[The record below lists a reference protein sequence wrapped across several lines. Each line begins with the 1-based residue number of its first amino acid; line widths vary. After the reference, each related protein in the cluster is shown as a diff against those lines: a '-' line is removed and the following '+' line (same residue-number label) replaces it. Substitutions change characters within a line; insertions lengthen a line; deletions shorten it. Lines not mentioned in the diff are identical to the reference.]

1 MTKWLAVLVLS
12 IYCNCISAKQLKEE
26 MLVDYVVPKLAALE
40 SRWFYVAPVSA
51 NDGLISAG
59 PVDSGLGG
67 YKGGGNIVG
76 NEGKGHQGF
85 VLAKG
90 FQLGALLLKPSC
102 TYDNIKNDEII
113 GDDIQKPGY
122 FQIKYKSDSGE
133 VEYKATTSSRN
144 AKISVNYKCR
154 EGNYLHIVYGESLG
168 ESGEIGVS
176 ETIGFA
182 KSKNNIL
189 YGYTRF
195 KPPYATINNRIN
207 FYISA
212 AGSCGKHSDDGKVF
226 IFKCSKNAVELDAAL
241 SFVDWQGAKKNYELE
256 GRGRSFEMVYLN
268 VKNEWEN
275 LLSRVR
281 IEGDEDQK
289 KLFYTYLWNSLRG
302 KSIINDADGRV
313 YLNGKIHLIN
323 KKIYNTDSM
332 WGAGYNLI
340 PLWALVYPEK
350 LKAYVDGLL
359 ELNDIYGLMPD
370 GWMGAGPVQGMSTNT
385 SATIV
390 AAAVNYN
397 ILSLT
402 PRVYEAI
409 LKVSGIVPR
418 ELKGYTKAH
427 IADFYEFGY
436 IPSDKYSY
444 GAASSTIEYARDS
457 ACIANILDVKDPNQI
472 KLRKASAAFEKIFD
486 QSKKMIIP
494 KDSKGEFIK
503 DFNPMSGSYFNEG
516 NSIQYTW
523 ANPDLIK
530 FMIARY
536 GESYVYARLLSDID
550 HAAKRDFVK
559 KGGNTAAY
567 YSMRYNHG
575 NQVSQIMPFAFH
587 LIGKHNES
595 SRYVGAILDKF
606 YSLDF
611 KSGIGHG
618 SDDDQGQLSAW
629 YVLASLGVYDFY
641 GGCEQRKGI
650 FLIPPKFKKARI
662 KLRSNYLEIVNL
674 EKVNNKKFSV
684 YVDGEKLLRPVV
696 DFAELVNS
704 RSIEYR

>member
-1 MTKWLAVLVLS
+1 LVTE
-12 IYCNCISAKQLKEE
+12 Q
-26 MLVDYVVPKLAALE
+26 
-40 SRWFYVAPVSA
+40 
-51 NDGLISAG
+51 DGGI
-59 PVDSGLGG
+59 
-67 YKGGGNIVG
+67 NR
-76 NEGKGHQGF
+76 
-85 VLAKG
+85 
-90 FQLGALLLKPSC
+90 C
-102 TYDNIKNDEII
+102 
-113 GDDIQKPGY
+113 
-122 FQIKYKSDSGE
+122 
-133 VEYKATTSSRN
+133 
-144 AKISVNYKCR
+144 
-154 EGNYLHIVYGESLG
+154 GESLRARQPKMRIASQALAIERQASAQSALVCLG
-168 ESGEIGVS
+168 RRVSKPKTRAILGLMRLNFLSVRYLRIDARWLDGCRTSSGHVNKYVGYYCCCSSKLQYIESYSSCLRG
-176 ETIGFA
+176 
-182 KSKNNIL
+182 
-189 YGYTRF
+189 
-195 KPPYATINNRIN
+195 N
-207 FYISA
+207 FESFRDSA
-212 AGSCGKHSDDGKVF
+212 A
-226 IFKCSKNAVELDAAL
+226 
-241 SFVDWQGAKKNYELE
+241 
-256 GRGRSFEMVYLN
+256 R
-268 VKNEWEN
+268 VK
-275 LLSRVR
+275 R
-281 IEGDEDQK
+281 
-289 KLFYTYLWNSLRG
+289 
-302 KSIINDADGRV
+302 
-313 YLNGKIHLIN
+313 
-323 KKIYNTDSM
+323 
-332 WGAGYNLI
+332 
-340 PLWALVYPEK
+340 
-350 LKAYVDGLL
+350 
-359 ELNDIYGLMPD
+359 
-370 GWMGAGPVQGMSTNT
+370 
-385 SATIV
+385 
-390 AAAVNYN
+390 
-397 ILSLT
+397 
-402 PRVYEAI
+402 
-409 LKVSGIVPR
+409 
-418 ELKGYTKAH
+418 YTKAH

-457 ACIANILDVKDPNQI
+457 ACVANILDVKDPNQI
-472 KLRKASAAFEKIFD
+472 KLRKASAAFEKLFD